1 VAQPG
6 SAAADPSALSI
17 DAQPKGIVEEPVV
30 RSTSHSSGGLS
41 VRLPRPSLFGAVSA
55 YLALWLALFP
65 VFQSAHL
72 AFADHDHRF
81 CHEHLRMEDV
91 ARTPDAET
99 RAELAAEITSLLAA
113 RPDARPADLLL
124 NFSLGRDPV
133 LLPARPAVARHADL
147 ALLSVPAQV
156 QSFAAQAILQ
166 LAPKTSPPS
175 AASC

>member
-1 VAQPG
+1 M
-6 SAAADPSALSI
+6 
-17 DAQPKGIVEEPVV
+17 
-30 RSTSHSSGGLS
+30 GL
-41 VRLPRPSLFGAVSA
+41 RLPRTSLVGAISA

-65 VFQSAHL
+65 AFQAAHL

-91 ARTPDAET
+91 ARTPDVETQAEY
-99 RAELAAEITSLLAA
+99 RRELAAEIASLLAA

-133 LLPARPAVARHADL
+133 LLPARPAVALLADL
-147 ALLSVPAQV
+147 AVISVPAQV
-156 QSFAAQAILQ
+156 QSLAAQAILQ